1 MKFKYGK
8 LQLSLNLYNLSIC
21 SALKYLHVNKRI
33 VHRDLNPSNIMID
46 KNYAIKLVDFGLS
59 KNL

>member
-1 MKFKYGK
+1 M
-8 LQLSLNLYNLSIC
+8 C
-21 SALKYLHVNKRI
+21 SALKYLHIDKRI

-46 KNYAIKLVDFGLS
+46 KNYGIKLVYFGLS

>member
-1 MKFKYGK
+1 MKFRYGK
-8 LQLSLNLYNLSIC
+8 LLLSSNLFNLSIC